1 MSPKSWSSALAAIS
15 GRPEA
20 LIVEL
25 WSERSAYLEYSAGF
39 DRDEAERL
47 ARLDVEGIVLMEER

>member
-1 MSPKSWSSALAAIS
+1 MS

-25 WSERSAYLEYSAGF
+25 YEHRAGFLEYSGGF

-47 ARLDVEGIVLMEER
+47 ARLDVEAEVLR

>member
-1 MSPKSWSSALAAIS
+1 MSPKSWSSALAAMS

-20 LIVEL
+20 LIVEIFE
-25 WSERSAYLEYSAGF
+25 ERAAIREVLGGF
-39 DRDEAERL
+39 DRAEAERL